1 MRPEQL
7 KELIAQDE
15 SIYLELKSEL
25 TLGNK
30 ESKAK
35 FLKEVLSLANSSV
48 ERAYLIVGVRDKTK
62 DLVGISGITEEQIQQ
77 VVANWCRPAIGFDF
91 EVVEYEGSELGVM
104 TIYSTHPPHTLKK
117 ELKYQDQR
125 GKQRNI
131 RDKQV
136 FVRRGSSIDEAMP
149 DEIVEMAQR
158 DREDLS
164 SVVSRLDR
172 IADWQEE
179 IAEALYSQNRRLS
192 IGNDN
197 WETWLSVPIFIA
209 LLTGAL
215 LGWFWN
221 QIPHEFF
228 PVVSSVISIFILTT
242 FAVFRVSEFTFKQAF
257 VGSTILAFAFW
268 GLGKAELNLA
278 VSQIPILRVFFASF
292 VGAIVG
298 GLPTSIV
305 TMFIS

>member
-104 TIYSTHPPHTLKK
+104 TIY
-117 ELKYQDQR
+117 
-125 GKQRNI
+125 
-131 RDKQV
+131 
-136 FVRRGSSIDEAMP
+136 
-149 DEIVEMAQR
+149 
-158 DREDLS
+158 
-164 SVVSRLDR
+164 
-172 IADWQEE
+172 
-179 IAEALYSQNRRLS
+179 
-192 IGNDN
+192 
-197 WETWLSVPIFIA
+197 
-209 LLTGAL
+209 
-215 LGWFWN
+215 
-221 QIPHEFF
+221 
-228 PVVSSVISIFILTT
+228 
-242 FAVFRVSEFTFKQAF
+242 
-257 VGSTILAFAFW
+257 
-268 GLGKAELNLA
+268 
-278 VSQIPILRVFFASF
+278 
-292 VGAIVG
+292 
-298 GLPTSIV
+298 
-305 TMFIS
+305 